1 MQSEAQSEETM
12 KRIVT
17 LTLNP
22 AIDGAAEAEDVRPIH
37 KIRTWA
43 ERYDPG
49 GGGINVA
56 RVITELG
63 GSALA
68 IYLSGGATGPILDQ
82 LVQAAGIESRRIP
95 IGGHTRVSHTVHE
108 RSTGLEYRFVPEG
121 PTLAADEWQG
131 CVSALEEIDC
141 DYLVASGSLPRGVP
155 SDFYVRVG
163 YIARQ
168 KGARLVLDTSG
179 GALREATRQGVF
191 LIKPSLGE
199 LESLIGRTLPDP
211 EDQDAAVQD
220 LIASGAAEIVALT
233 LGRDGAAL
241 AIRGKC
247 IRIPGA
253 KVVPKS
259 AVGAG
264 DSFLAAMTLGLAEG
278 RPTEV
283 AFALGMAAGTATV
296 MTAGTE
302 LCRRADV
309 ERIYDAIKRDHSG
322 VLS

>member
-1 MQSEAQSEETM
+1 M

-22 AIDGAAEAEDVRPIH
+22 AIDGAAEAEEVRPIH

-56 RVITELG
+56 RVIRELG

-68 IYLSGGATGPILDQ
+68 VYLSGGATGPILDQ
-82 LVQAAGIESRRIP
+82 LVQAARIESRRIP
-95 IGGHTRVSHTVHE
+95 IKGHTRVSHTVHE

-121 PTLAADEWQG
+121 PAVASDEWQG
-131 CVSALEEIDC
+131 CLSVLEEIDC

-163 YIARQ
+163 DIAKQ
-168 KGARLVLDTSG
+168 KGARLVLDTSSD
-179 GALREATRQGVF
+179 ALREATRQGVY

-199 LESLIGRTLPDP
+199 LESLIGRRLPDP
-211 EDQDAAVQD
+211 EDQDTAAQE

-241 AIRGKC
+241 ATRGRC

-264 DSFLAAMTLGLAEG
+264 DSFLAAMTLGLAQK
-278 RPTEV
+278 RRTED

-296 MTAGTE
+296 LTAGTE

-309 ERIYDAIKRDHSG
+309 GRIYDAIKRDHSE